1 MVGLLQSILEDTSE
15 LIVDTSVEDILDGL
29 KVVFFFVEVTVVTFG
44 DGCRKFMKKFDPKS
58 VILKLIC
65 CRGLES

>member
-44 DGCRKFMKKFDPKS
+44 DG
-58 VILKLIC
+58 VGNL
-65 CRGLES
+65 